1 MIPLDNAYRLFDLI
15 ERSELHVFGR
25 CGHWSQIEWAA
36 DFNALL
42 VRFLGRD
49 AR

>member
-1 MIPLDNAYRLFDLI
+1 MIPLDNAYRLFNLI
-15 ERSELHVFGR
+15 ERSELHAFGR
-25 CGHWSQIEWAA
+25 CGHWSQIEWAD

-49 AR
+49 PR